1 MKSYF
6 LVKKRKKYYNQNEKL
21 KYSTRKRT
29 NKRLNIKKYDK
40 YNKFNTKLT
49 NIAVSCLK
57 CIEMMYK

>member
-21 KYSTRKRT
+21 KHSTRKRT
-29 NKRLNIKKYDK
+29 NKRLNIKKYTK
-40 YNKFNTKLT
+40 YNQFNIKLT